1 MRPDRGA
8 PTRAME
14 VMPGHPHAHV
24 PATGPDSPTRNGVA
38 RVPSVPRGAQRP
50 PGPRGVPTR
59 QAPGT
64 PHPWPAVSCGAGVMP
79 HAPSPAGR
87 GCPPRGMTPVH
98 TGADRRWDT
107 VPDARRPV
115 GHTRS
120 ASPGQVGAPPAV
132 ARARCGS
139 GPTSQG
145 GHEGRVH
152 TTAPPACGD
161 PARAAATAGESQRPA
176 TSSAAGGR
184 AGRARGEGDARHPR
198 PPGARSWGTT
208 PQGAGQIRYDARPVP
223 IALHALHAIS
233 SSSGDPGG
241 SRA

>member
-38 RVPSVPRGAQRP
+38 RVPSVPRVLSAPRTAWGPHTAGTRHTP
-50 PGPRGVPTR
+50 PLAGGLLRCWCHAARSLANRGGVPPARDDPGAHQELTAGGTLFR
-59 QAPGT
+59 MRVAPLGT
-64 PHPWPAVSCGAGVMP
+64 HGLPVQ
-79 HAPSPAGR
+79 GR
-87 GCPPRGMTPVH
+87 WGLH
-98 TGADRRWDT
+98 RRW
-107 VPDARRPV
+107 PE
-115 GHTRS
+115 
-120 ASPGQVGAPPAV
+120 
-132 ARARCGS
+132 RCGS

-176 TSSAAGGR
+176 TSSAAGGAR
-184 AGRARGEGDARHPR
+184 RARER
-198 PPGARSWGTT
+198 
-208 PQGAGQIRYDARPVP
+208 
-223 IALHALHAIS
+223 
-233 SSSGDPGG
+233 
-241 SRA
+241 